1 MKVREV
7 ESKHRASINTKDE
20 NHGAVT
26 PGPTETNKPTN
37 NKQRSVNNDESVQY
51 NTVRSVGGFK
61 NTEILLHVS

>member
-26 PGPTETNKPTN
+26 PGPTETNKPKN
-37 NKQRSVNNDESVQY
+37 NKQNSVNNDDSVQ
-51 NTVRSVGGFK
+51 
-61 NTEILLHVS
+61 